1 MIHLRILCT
10 SIFHPRDRLM
20 HPLDDVYW
28 GILYYMSYY
37 FADYEQIGLYLP
49 QYGYRRSAVHV
60 GEKWYP

>member
-1 MIHLRILCT
+1 
-10 SIFHPRDRLM
+10 M

-60 GEKWYP
+60 QYVKENFGSYVLKTLI